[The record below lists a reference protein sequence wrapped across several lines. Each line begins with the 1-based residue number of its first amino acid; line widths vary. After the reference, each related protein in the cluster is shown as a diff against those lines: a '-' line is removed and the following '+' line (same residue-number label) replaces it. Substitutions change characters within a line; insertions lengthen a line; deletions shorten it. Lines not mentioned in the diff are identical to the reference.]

1 MRTISW
7 TPSWEVEIVE
17 DAELVDRA
25 RAVAER
31 AYAPYSGF
39 RVGAVVV
46 ADDGRTFDGANVENS
61 AYPSTVCAEAAA
73 IAAAATQGVRRID
86 TVAVSCIDAEEAG
99 YPCGNCRQMMVEFGV
114 RRVLVGTPDG
124 FREHS
129 LEELIPFGFR
139 FEG

>member
-1 MRTISW
+1 MD
-7 TPSWEVEIVE
+7 
-17 DAELVDRA
+17 DARLVAEA
-25 RAVAER
+25 RRVAER

-46 ADDGRTFDGANVENS
+46 ADDGRRFEGANVENS

-73 IAAAATQGVRRID
+73 IAQAASQGARKID
-86 TVAVSCIDAEEAG
+86 TVAVACIDAEDAG

-114 RRVLVGTPDG
+114 ERILVDAPDG
-124 FREHS
+124 FRTHT

-139 FEG
+139 FSD